1 MKHIDCKID
10 QEKFV
15 DLSDSPRNKSRF
27 LGLAIMILL
36 MASVTTGFAN
46 FDISKL
52 GSKDKI
58 ASPQIIKAGAYC
70 SATPTKITLIAD
82 HSSSVVDPAFGGS
95 WNYVTSVDFGLKPLI
110 I

>member
-27 LGLAIMILL
+27 LGLAIMIVL

-46 FDISKL
+46 FNISN
-52 GSKDKI
+52 KDKV
-58 ASPQIIKAGAYC
+58 ASPEVINAAANC
-70 SATPTKITLIAD
+70 SA
-82 HSSSVVDPAFGGS
+82 
-95 WNYVTSVDFGLKPLI
+95 
-110 I
+110 